1 MTTELTIEKEIKPLV
16 AKAQSISIKTK
27 EDMPPAVEMLS
38 NLNKTLDRIVEEK
51 EKVTK
56 PLNEA
61 LKAERG
67 RWKPFE
73 VELEESISYLRK
85 AMSVYQTEATRIAKE
100 EEDKIASRIAPGKG
114 NLSMETASKKFDAI
128 ERADDLVSTEAGA
141 VKFRKVKKLLV
152 TDASKLPRHYFEL
165 NETLLLEDLKKGV
178 SVFGAE
184 IIEVQEVVNSR

>member
-16 AKAQSISIKTK
+16 AKAKSISITTK

-38 NLNKTLDRIVEEK
+38 NLNKTLDRITEEK

-73 VELEESISYLRK
+73 LELEESISYLRK
-85 AMSVYQTEATRIAKE
+85 AMSEYQTEATRIAKE
-100 EEDKIASRIAPGKG
+100 EEDKIASRIGAGKG
-114 NLSMETASKKFDAI
+114 KLTMETASKKFDAI
-128 ERADDLVSTEAGA
+128 ERADELVSTEAGA
-141 VKFRKVKKLLV
+141 VKFRKVKKLLI
-152 TDASKLPRHYFEL
+152 TDETKIPRHYL
-165 NETLLLEDLKKGV
+165 VVNEALLFEDLKKGV
-178 SVFGAE
+178 AVFGAE
-184 IIEVQEVVNSR
+184 IQEVQEVVNSR